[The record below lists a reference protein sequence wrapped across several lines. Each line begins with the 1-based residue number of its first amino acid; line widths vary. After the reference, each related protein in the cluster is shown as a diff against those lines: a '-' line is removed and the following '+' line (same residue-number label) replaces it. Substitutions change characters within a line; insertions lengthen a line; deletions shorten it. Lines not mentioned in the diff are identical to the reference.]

1 LKRIGQDEVDLYQI
15 HFPFPAFSNSAL
27 MESLK
32 EAVEEGLTTA
42 VGVSNYSPY
51 QLCFQWR
58 RQTVCLLAMESHWH
72 QIKFNTV
79 WQAKDLRRMG
89 Y

>member
-51 QLCFQWR
+51 QVSMLCTR
-58 RQTVCLLAMESHWH
+58 CDILA
-72 QIKFNTV
+72 NT
-79 WQAKDLRRMG
+79 
-89 Y
+89 